1 MVLNDFQRRRALRAT
16 SLALTTWAAGWLA
29 FGSSADAD
37 NSKPVATGS
46 RPVGARSGP
55 VEVGSATFE
64 AVAKPFLA
72 KHCITC
78 HGGNKPS
85 GSLSLAKA
93 NAKSLRE
100 DRDSWEAVR
109 EKLSQGEM
117 PPKKKPQPSS
127 DEKKAFLAWLD
138 DALAATAC
146 TSPADPGRVTLR
158 RLNRVEYNNTIRDLL
173 GVDVQPAEDF
183 PADDVGY
190 GFDNVGDVL
199 AVSPLLFEKYL
210 TAAEQVVEKAFAEE
224 LVPLPP
230 TVTYRGSEMKAT
242 AKSDGLYDWVSESR
256 SFNARGFTKAFSDGE
271 IFVDHRF
278 SGDGAYV
285 FEFAAYG
292 AQIDEDKIHAAVSLD
307 GKVVQDLTL
316 RRFRAENR
324 PDGQSFRIKVPGG
337 LHRLSVKLSNAKAD
351 PAAQDPKL
359 RNRAMVVYFLR
370 FRGPIPEVMRLPS
383 ASYKRIMI
391 AHPGKDLSEAEA
403 ARRICESLAR
413 RAFRRTVSPAEVERL
428 VKLVELARSR
438 GDEFD
443 QGVRLAL
450 QAVLVSP
457 NFLFKVEHDRRSADK
472 PFPIT
477 EHELATRLSYFL
489 WSSMPDDELFAL
501 ADRGELQENLELQV
515 RRMLK
520 DPKAVA
526 LGDNFAGQWLQVRNV
541 KSIMIDPALFPQLDD
556 GLRAAFAKETMLF
569 FESIVNENRSI
580 LDFIDGDYTFVNER
594 LAKYY
599 GLPGVKGPEFRRV
612 SLKGTPRAGI
622 LTQGSVLTITSNATR
637 TSPVKRGKYV
647 LETILN
653 APPPPPPPN
662 VPELKETIE
671 AIKSASLRQR
681 MEQHRA
687 NPECAVCHDKMD
699 ALGFAFENFDAVGGW
714 RVKDGA
720 FPIDPSGT
728 LPDGRSFADPAG
740 LRALLRAEPDKFRR
754 CLAEKLLTY
763 ALGRGVD
770 SSDRCAVDQIVKT
783 TAEQG
788 DKFAEMVL
796 AVVKSDPFRMRSPAD
811 RAKKK

>member
-1 MVLNDFQRRRALRAT
+1 MDSFAFQRRWALRAT
-16 SLALTTWAAGWLA
+16 FLALAVCAGHWHLSGSGALA
-29 FGSSADAD
+29 DGSG
-37 NSKPVATGS
+37 PVGNGS
-46 RPVGARSGP
+46 GTVGARSGG
-55 VEVGSATFE
+55 VEGGSRSFE
-64 AVAKPFLA
+64 TVAKPFLA

-85 GSLSLAKA
+85 GSLSLSKA
-93 NAKSLRE
+93 DAKSLRE

-109 EKLSQGEM
+109 EKLTQGEM
-117 PPKKKPQPSS
+117 PPKKKPQPST

-146 TSPADPGRVTLR
+146 TTPADPGRVTLR
-158 RLNRVEYNNTIRDLL
+158 RLNRVEYNSTIRDLL
-173 GVDVQPAEDF
+173 GVDIQPADDF

-190 GFDNVGDVL
+190 GFDNIGDVL

-210 TAAEQVVEKAFAEE
+210 TAAEQVIDKAFADE

-230 TVTYRGSEMKAT
+230 TVTYRGSEMKLT
-242 AKSDGLYDWVSESR
+242 EPSDGLYDWVGESR
-256 SFNARGFTKAFSDGE
+256 FFNSRGFAKSFSDGE
-271 IFVDHRF
+271 MFVEHLF
-278 SGDGAYV
+278 SGDGAYT

-292 AQIDEDKIHAAVSLD
+292 AQIDEDKVRAAISLD
-307 GKVVQDLTL
+307 GKVVQEFAL
-316 RRFRAENR
+316 RRFRADSR
-324 PDGQSFRIKVPGG
+324 PDGQSFRIKLSGG
-337 LHRLSVKLSNAKAD
+337 THRLSMKLLNPKVD
-351 PAAQDPKL
+351 PTTKDPKL

-383 ASYKRIMI
+383 ASYKRIMV
-391 AHPGKDLSEAEA
+391 ARPGKDVSETEA
-403 ARRICESLAR
+403 ARRICEDFGR
-413 RAFRRTVSPAEVERL
+413 RAFRRPISRDEVDRL
-428 VKLVELARSR
+428 VKLVQLALAR
-438 GDEFD
+438 GDGFD
-443 QGVRLAL
+443 QGIRLAL

-457 NFLFKVEHDRRSADK
+457 HFLFKVESNHRLTEK
-472 PFPIT
+472 PYLVT

-489 WSSMPDDELFAL
+489 WSSMPDEQLLAL
-501 ADRGELQENLELQV
+501 ADRGELRKNLEGQLH
-515 RRMLK
+515 RMLK
-520 DPKAVA
+520 DPKSVA

-556 GLRAAFAKETMLF
+556 ELRAAFAKETTLF

-580 LDFIDGDYTFVNER
+580 LDFVDGDYTFVNER

-599 GLPGVKGPEFRRV
+599 GIGGVRGPEFRRV

-622 LTQGSVLTITSNATR
+622 LTHGSVLTITSNATR
-637 TSPVKRGKYV
+637 TSPVKRGKYI

-653 APPPPPPPN
+653 SPPPPPPPN
-662 VPELKETIE
+662 VPELKETVE

-681 MEQHRA
+681 MEQHRS
-687 NPECAVCHDKMD
+687 NPDCAVCHDKMD

-714 RVKDGA
+714 RTKDGT

-728 LPDGRSFADPAG
+728 LPDGRSFRDPAE

-770 SSDRCAVDQIVKT
+770 SADRCAVDQIVKT
-783 TAEQG
+783 TAEHG
-788 DKFAEMVL
+788 DTFAEMVL
-796 AVVKSDPFRMRSPAD
+796 AVVKSDPFQMRSPAD